1 MVFGILLVGCM
12 LFAAAIVIGA
22 GSMSN

>member
-22 GSMSN
+22 GIMSD